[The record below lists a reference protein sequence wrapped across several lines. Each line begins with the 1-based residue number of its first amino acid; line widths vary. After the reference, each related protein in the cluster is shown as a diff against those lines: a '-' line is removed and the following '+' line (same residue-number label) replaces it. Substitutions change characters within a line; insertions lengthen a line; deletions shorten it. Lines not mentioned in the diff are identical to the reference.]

1 VEFHNFVIDIEADVA
16 IQQLVSLIYISNKLL
31 YNCISLNLLNIFLA
45 IKFNVTYI
53 LRQLLIIMSYVWVQ
67 DHVHY
72 TIIPSP
78 VASIPLVRNQVSC
91 TALPGLVHFLLYM
104 QGQFK

>member
-1 VEFHNFVIDIEADVA
+1 VEFHNLVIDIEADVA

-67 DHVHY
+67 DHY
-72 TIIPSP
+72 TMIPSP

-91 TALPGLVHFLLYM
+91 TALPSLVHFLLYM

>member
-1 VEFHNFVIDIEADVA
+1 VEFHNFVIDIQADVA
-16 IQQLVSLIYISNKLL
+16 IQQLVTDIYQQQAAVWL
-31 YNCISLNLLNIFLA
+31 YQLESLLNIFLA

-67 DHVHY
+67 NHY

>member
-1 VEFHNFVIDIEADVA
+1 
-16 IQQLVSLIYISNKLL
+16 
-31 YNCISLNLLNIFLA
+31 
-45 IKFNVTYI
+45 
-53 LRQLLIIMSYVWVQ
+53 MSYVWVQ
-67 DHVHY
+67 DHY